1 MAERRKKM
9 TNITLHPDKEENIN
23 LVVRSFKNN
32 DDTKTYVLEIN
43 VNGTNVI
50 IYSDDITKFVKM
62 SNKFDSEILDA
73 IKNI

>member
-1 MAERRKKM
+1 M

-32 DDTKTYVLEIN
+32 DDTKTHVLEIN

-62 SNKFDSEILDA
+62 SNKFDSEILDC
-73 IKNI
+73 IKKL

>member
-1 MAERRKKM
+1 M
-9 TNITLHPDKEENIN
+9 TNFTLHPDKEENIN

>member
-1 MAERRKKM
+1 M

-62 SNKFDSEILDA
+62 SNKFDSEILDC
-73 IKNI
+73 IKKL

>member
-1 MAERRKKM
+1 M
-9 TNITLHPDKEENIN
+9 TNITLHPEKEENIN

-62 SNKFDSEILDA
+62 SNKFDSEILDC
-73 IKNI
+73 IKKL

>member
-1 MAERRKKM
+1 M

-62 SNKFDSEILDA
+62 SNKFDSEILEC
-73 IKNI
+73 IKKL